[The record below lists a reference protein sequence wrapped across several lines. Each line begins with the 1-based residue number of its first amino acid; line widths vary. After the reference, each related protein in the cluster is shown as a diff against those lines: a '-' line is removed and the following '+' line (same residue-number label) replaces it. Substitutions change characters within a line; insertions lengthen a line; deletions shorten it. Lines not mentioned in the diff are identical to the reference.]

1 MLLDPL
7 CRQEQ
12 RVAGASVEG
21 FKVGSGLAADIL
33 GNQPVEVATAQVVIP
48 GDGRNGDDIFEAV
61 HHGHVQGPAP
71 KVEDHEGLE
80 FICLMTGNGRRR
92 RLINK
97 TFYLETQQLA
107 RLLSGLALLG
117 VEVSRHTNDQLGHLL
132 A

>member
-12 RVAGASVEG
+12 RVAGPAVEG
-21 FKVGSGLAADIL
+21 FKVASGLAADIL
-33 GNQPVEVATAQVVIP
+33 GNEPVEVATAQVVIP

-71 KVEDHEGLE
+71 KVEDNEGLE
-80 FICLMTGNGRRR
+80 FIRLVTGNGRRR

-107 RLLSGLALLG
+107 RLLSSLALLG
-117 VEVSRHTNDQLGHLL
+117 VEVSRHTNNQLGHLL
-132 A
+132 T